1 MASQMFKEATA
12 PTETH
17 PTFFALEG
25 LLTSVDSLV
34 LTEMR
39 LQTEAPPT
47 FTALMGFPTGAD
59 FLMLFCVGTLAGTV
73 SACITFLGFLG
84 IVSSVML
91 NKVRTVTKGFPTGI
105 TLVRLLL

>member
-17 PTFFALEG
+17 STFFALEG
-25 LLTSVDSLV
+25 LLPSVDSLV

-39 LQTEAPPT
+39 LQTEALPT
-47 FTALMGFPTGAD
+47 FTALVGLPAGAA
-59 FLMLFCVGTLAGTV
+59 FRMLFCVGTLAGTV
-73 SACITFLGFLG
+73 SACITFLGVLG
-84 IVSSVML
+84 SVSSVVL
-91 NKVRTVTKGFPTGI
+91 NKVRTVTKGFPAGI